1 MGLLAPHRGQSQDIG
16 LEVQHFSCRD
26 GAIGLEWDRL
36 HLVSRC
42 TAEFSQAM
50 ALIKWEPLRDIEDMF
65 ERYSRSLGAPFFR
78 PSDFARPSEF
88 MANGEWSPRVDI
100 SENDG
105 AFLIKA
111 EIPGVCK
118 ENVKVTLEKGCA
130 FIASSAPMAISPATS
145 PCQTTWIANT

>member
-1 MGLLAPHRGQSQDIG
+1 
-16 LEVQHFSCRD
+16 
-26 GAIGLEWDRL
+26 
-36 HLVSRC
+36 
-42 TAEFSQAM
+42 M

>member
-1 MGLLAPHRGQSQDIG
+1 MS
-16 LEVQHFSCRD
+16 
-26 GAIGLEWDRL
+26 
-36 HLVSRC
+36 
-42 TAEFSQAM
+42 
-50 ALIKWEPLRDIEDMF
+50 LIKWEPLRDIEDMF
-65 ERYSRSLGAPFFR
+65 ERYSRSLG
-78 PSDFARPSEF
+78 RPSEF

-130 FIASSAPMAISPATS
+130 FIAPSAPTAISSAASPS
-145 PCQTTWIANT
+145 QTTWIANT